1 MLQYEQQE
9 LNWQYLSITGF
20 LEGIMKKKLKSL
32 LAVFLLAAMVLS
44 LAACGNRQEEN
55 QNKQEETSEYVY
67 QASYESRGTD
77 SSQLE
82 AAVYVDDGYYASAYE
97 KIGEREPEEGEV
109 AEYEG
114 QFDIYGYKIYFV
126 SNDGKKKELAYK
138 PLPAPE
144 DTENRLNYYSGSNL
158 QRLLPGEDGNL
169 IAIESVYQNWFDGP
183 ESELDGNHPWDYYV
197 YNETMYLRVLD
208 KDCNELSCVELDFDV
223 PEDSGISLYA
233 AVSDGKGNILVP
245 SGTNVL
251 SFDTEGKLDYEIKGQ
266 YGVESLYV
274 MRDGRIGATCWG
286 DKGLELH
293 VIDTENKSFGEKY
306 DLPNDAY
313 NLIPGDDTYDFYF
326 NNGAYLY
333 GLMLASGEK
342 VKILNWV
349 DCDVNGNSLN
359 NIRILD
365 DGVITGTIYDWS
377 GEEAKVEAVTLK
389 KVPASEVPH
398 KDVLTLAVL
407 YGARY
412 DVMDMVINFNRHSSD
427 CRISI
432 KDYSEYNTDDDY
444 SAGLT
449 KLTTEIMAGNMP
461 DLLAMSD
468 LPYEQ
473 LAAKGLLEDLYPFLD
488 ADSELGREDIMD
500 NVLRASEINGG
511 LYQIASQFNV
521 MSLIGSSKVVGDEPG
536 WTYDELYEALATMP
550 EGCDIMDYYATR
562 DAILQALLIINM
574 NSFVDWTTGKCSF
587 EGKDF
592 TDMLEFAAHF
602 PETVPD
608 DGEYVSDTTRI
619 AEGKQ
624 MLMSA
629 GIYDIDDSFYNNSY
643 FGGSITYIGY
653 PTNEGVG
660 NVLNL
665 TNNYGMSSSCKNK
678 EAAWQFL
685 RGLLTMDSQRFYGLP
700 TNKNLFE
707 QKMKAAMTPEYEE
720 DENGNIRLDENGEK
734 IMIPRSTWR
743 DELGNEVVYYA
754 LTEEDAAK
762 LREAIVAAD
771 RLYTQDTGLVEIVQ
785 EMTKA
790 YFAGQK
796 SAEEVARLVQSKVSI
811 YVNEHR

>member
-1 MLQYEQQE
+1 M
-9 LNWQYLSITGF
+9 
-20 LEGIMKKKLKSL
+20 
-32 LAVFLLAAMVLS
+32 
-44 LAACGNRQEEN
+44 
-55 QNKQEETSEYVY
+55 
-67 QASYESRGTD
+67 
-77 SSQLE
+77 
-82 AAVYVDDGYYASAYE
+82 
-97 KIGEREPEEGEV
+97 
-109 AEYEG
+109 
-114 QFDIYGYKIYFV
+114 
-126 SNDGKKKELAYK
+126 
-138 PLPAPE
+138 
-144 DTENRLNYYSGSNL
+144 
-158 QRLLPGEDGNL
+158 
-169 IAIESVYQNWFDGP
+169 
-183 ESELDGNHPWDYYV
+183 
-197 YNETMYLRVLD
+197 
-208 KDCNELSCVELDFDV
+208 
-223 PEDSGISLYA
+223 
-233 AVSDGKGNILVP
+233 
-245 SGTNVL
+245 
-251 SFDTEGKLDYEIKGQ
+251 
-266 YGVESLYV
+266 
-274 MRDGRIGATCWG
+274 
-286 DKGLELH
+286 
-293 VIDTENKSFGEKY
+293 
-306 DLPNDAY
+306 
-313 NLIPGDDTYDFYF
+313 
-326 NNGAYLY
+326 
-333 GLMLASGEK
+333 
-342 VKILNWV
+342 
-349 DCDVNGNSLN
+349 
-359 NIRILD
+359 
-365 DGVITGTIYDWS
+365 
-377 GEEAKVEAVTLK
+377 
-389 KVPASEVPH
+389 PH

-734 IMIPRSTWR
+734 SMIPRSTWR

-785 EMTKA
+785 EMTQA